1 MYETWVFI
9 KLKLNRFL
17 TIFNMVRPLTERR
30 HSAWKAEVKFLDEA
44 RKFLD
49 AAHREFERG
58 VKEGKDETIRNAAEK
73 AWNATIQA
81 TTALLLSKGFK
92 EEEVKT
98 YRQKRLTLEKLCIK
112 DEEVRRLGLGDRFM
126 AREYRLHVRCFY
138 DGEYSIDI
146 IREELDKAK
155 RYIDDIAKLL

>member
-1 MYETWVFI
+1 MTEE
-9 KLKLNRFL
+9 
-17 TIFNMVRPLTERR
+17 RPR
-30 HSAWKAEVKFLDEA
+30 AWKVEVKFLGEA

-49 AAHREFERG
+49 AAHTEFERG
-58 VKEGKDETIRNAAEK
+58 VKEGRDEAIRDAAEK
-73 AWNATIQA
+73 AWNATVQA
-81 TTALLLSKGFK
+81 TTALLLAKGFN

-98 YRQKRLTLEKLCIK
+98 YRQKRLTLEELSIK

-138 DGEYSIDI
+138 DGEYTQDA

-155 RYIDDIAKLL
+155 QYIDDIAKLL